1 MRTTCF
7 FRSRRHCFAT
17 LWALTVM
24 LVGCSEHSDTVVL
37 KVGHDLTQNTSVH
50 KAMVYMGE
58 RLNEHSGGTMQLEV
72 YSSGQLGAERELIEL
87 LQIGSLAMTKVSAGP
102 MESFVPRMQVFS
114 IPYLFRDHDHFW
126 NVLNSDLG
134 RDLLLAGE
142 EVRLRGLGY
151 YDAGSRSFYTTER
164 AVYQP
169 EDLAGL
175 RLRVMESQTA
185 MRMVRALG
193 GSATPISWGELY
205 TALSQGVVDGAEN
218 NPPSFHISKHYEV
231 SRYYILDEHTYIP
244 DVVLI
249 SSYIWNNLTE
259 QQQGWLQQ
267 AMDESVTYQKQLWA
281 EATAHA
287 LSEVQEHGVEI
298 IYPDKSA
305 FIDAVAEMHESYRG
319 HPIYDVL
326 RQVQAM
332 E

>member
-1 MRTTCF
+1 MSWPCSRVVQTNNIKNQPPQSIGPHALGACEADFFRSDCEALIIMRTTCF
-7 FRSRRHCFAT
+7 FRSCRHCFAA
-17 LWALTVM
+17 LLALTVM
-24 LVGCSEHSDTVVL
+24 LVGCGQHSDTVVL

-175 RLRVMESQTA
+175 RLQIG
-185 MRMVRALG
+185 RA
-193 GSATPISWGELY
+193 SC
-205 TALSQGVVDGAEN
+205 
-218 NPPSFHISKHYEV
+218 
-231 SRYYILDEHTYIP
+231 R
-244 DVVLI
+244 
-249 SSYIWNNLTE
+249 
-259 QQQGWLQQ
+259 
-267 AMDESVTYQKQLWA
+267 
-281 EATAHA
+281 
-287 LSEVQEHGVEI
+287 
-298 IYPDKSA
+298 
-305 FIDAVAEMHESYRG
+305 
-319 HPIYDVL
+319 
-326 RQVQAM
+326 
-332 E
+332 

>member
-1 MRTTCF
+1 
-7 FRSRRHCFAT
+7 
-17 LWALTVM
+17 
-24 LVGCSEHSDTVVL
+24 
-37 KVGHDLTQNTSVH
+37 
-50 KAMVYMGE
+50 
-58 RLNEHSGGTMQLEV
+58 
-72 YSSGQLGAERELIEL
+72 
-87 LQIGSLAMTKVSAGP
+87 MTKVSAGP

-205 TALSQGVVDGAEN
+205 TALSQGVEIGRASCRERVRN
-218 NPPSFHISKHYEV
+218 
-231 SRYYILDEHTYIP
+231 
-244 DVVLI
+244 
-249 SSYIWNNLTE
+249 
-259 QQQGWLQQ
+259 
-267 AMDESVTYQKQLWA
+267 
-281 EATAHA
+281 
-287 LSEVQEHGVEI
+287 SEGT
-298 IYPDKSA
+298 
-305 FIDAVAEMHESYRG
+305 VASWTRE
-319 HPIYDVL
+319 
-326 RQVQAM
+326 
-332 E
+332 